1 MEVDTGSAVTVIS
14 ERLYTKLFSTIT
26 LFNCNKSLVVVNG
39 AKLNVVGHMVAHIML
54 NGHKANGKLIVLKTD
69 KDFRPLLGRDLMS
82 TFYPNWKNNFIK
94 PGSIKSLQIS
104 NKHEEAISMLRE
116 KYAKVFSN
124 DLSNPISGFEADL
137 VFKSDQPIFRKPYQV
152 PYKIKNKFLE
162 HLDGLEKQGII
173 TPIKASEWAAPVI
186 AILKKDNEL
195 RMIALGTHLLTAHR
209 NQLKMVEQ
217 KKERV
222 KVMITGQFKARRSS
236 IDEQE
241 EFLGFPPKKHRKK
254 AMLKYQG

>member
-104 NKHEEAISMLRE
+104 NKHEEAIS
-116 KYAKVFSN
+116 
-124 DLSNPISGFEADL
+124 FEADL